1 MRNGRAVHYK
11 HTRVN
16 TSHHLVLIGS
26 DHNYIHDPIQNVSNA
41 RRLHPPSRGG
51 RVAGGNVLAA
61 NLLLCQVLQTPD
73 LSDGKT
79 KVGHHPAGGGGSGA
93 HTYVHTHSAGVQ
105 EV

>member
-1 MRNGRAVHYK
+1 M
-11 HTRVN
+11 
-16 TSHHLVLIGS
+16 LIGS
-26 DHNYIHDPIQNVSNA
+26 DHNYIHDPIQNVSDA

-79 KVGHHPAGGGGSGA
+79 EVGHHPAGGGGSGV
-93 HTYVHTHSAGVQ
+93 HTYVHTHIAGVQ